1 MKKALLVVV
10 LLFLIT
16 LPASAQEYW
25 NIKTAFEGTAVF
37 PADTNGMAYG
47 GAIVV
52 TFGVPKGSFDLGF
65 ETAKWWRSFD
75 LFSALADSLLN
86 VPNGLD
92 GDLYDSQL
100 KHEQEGLKFSVLGR
114 YKFYNL
120 LNLDLYSGV
129 GGGFYFLTEKR
140 EEARQSP
147 LTGLWTIEKVDNYLQ
162 TKAQSF
168 VLLGFNGEVFN
179 KINLYLEN
187 RFTYIFDW
195 DEWDDPYA
203 YSLSLGLKYEF

>member
-1 MKKALLVVV
+1 MKKLLLIAV

-37 PADTNGMAYG
+37 PADSNGLAYG
-47 GAIVV
+47 GAVVV
-52 TFGVPKGSFDLGF
+52 TFGVPEGSFDLGF
-65 ETAKWWRSFD
+65 EAGKWWRSFE
-75 LFSALADSLLN
+75 LFDELADSLLN

-92 GDLYDSQL
+92 PNFYDNQL
-100 KHEQEGLKFSVLGR
+100 KREQEGLKFSALGR
-114 YKFYNL
+114 YKFYHL
-120 LNLDLYSGV
+120 MSLDLYSGL
-129 GGGFYFLTEKR
+129 GGGFYFLTERR

-147 LTGLWTIEKVDNYLQ
+147 TTGIWAVEKVDNYLQ

-168 VLLGFNGEVFN
+168 ILLGFNGEIFN
-179 KINLYLEN
+179 KMNLYLEN

-195 DEWDDPYA
+195 DEWDNPYT